1 MAAQFKFKYF
11 LATAISVAWING
23 VDLRLTTDNQVTE
36 VHFTSTQAHARSSG
50 GRSGGGSFRRGSS
63 GSRTKQTPTNSSS
76 PSRNTSPDSSSSP
89 SLRKSPTR
97 NPSPRKSP
105 NRSYDYDDDNSNR
118 STITSPSPRYRRN
131 SHPGGTNVIVV
142 PGVFDSSS
150 SGGSAILVIFLV
162 LIIFS
167 VLLFL
172 IIFTIL
178 QWLLNRERK
187 PALSPAQKERDND
200 KVTVSKLQVALYSHT
215 PEIQSQ
221 LTQLSLDIDTS
232 SNEGLME
239 LMRESALLLLRNSE
253 YWSHALASSQSLDI
267 YEAESTFN
275 KFSIQEQ
282 SKFSSETLS
291 NVNGKVKQK
300 EVAAP
305 EEEMAAYI
313 VVTLLTGTTD
323 DQPLFGRIHS
333 PEELQAALEKL
344 AALSSDYLMRF
355 ELLWSPQTEN
365 DSLTYDELLMEYTDM
380 VQIV

>member
-1 MAAQFKFKYF
+1 MAAKFKFKYF
-11 LATAISVAWING
+11 LATAISVALING
-23 VDLRLTTDNQVTE
+23 VDLRLTTDNRVTE
-36 VHFTSTQAHARSSG
+36 VQFTSAQAYARSSG
-50 GRSGGGSFRRGSS
+50 GRSGGGSFKRGSS
-63 GSRTKQTPTNSSS
+63 GSSTKKTPDNSSS
-76 PSRNTSPDSSSSP
+76 PSRNTSPDNSSSP
-89 SLRKSPTR
+89 NLRKSPTLH
-97 NPSPRKSP
+97 
-105 NRSYDYDDDNSNR
+105 DYDDDSNR

-131 SHPGGTNVIVV
+131 PNSGDVNVIVI
-142 PGVFDSSS
+142 PGFVDGGSSS
-150 SGGSAILVIFLV
+150 GSAILVIFLV
-162 LIIFS
+162 VIIFS

-172 IIFTIL
+172 TIFTIL
-178 QWLLNRERK
+178 QSLLNRERK
-187 PALSPAQKERDND
+187 SALSPAVKERDND

-239 LMRESALLLLRNSE
+239 LMRESALLLMRNSE
-253 YWSHALASSQSLDI
+253 YWSHALASSESLDI
-267 YEAESTFN
+267 YEAESAFN

-282 SKFSSETLS
+282 SKFSAETLS

-305 EEEMAAYI
+305 EEDMAAYI

-323 DQPLFGRIHS
+323 DQPLFDKIHS

-344 AALSSDYLMRF
+344 AALSSDYLIRF